1 MVLRLKNTSSV
12 GKLFGLSSGFGAFAN
27 NEIIKNNPQLLAIL
41 LSKETRV
48 SFKKKSYLNPKL
60 LKLNNSNQVHSRLG
74 SSNAKNAA
82 KIVVATKKDNDTV
95 RNKNINLSLRSY
107 VELNTQIPV
116 ENQIE
121 GKANNGNNAAI
132 ADICND
138 IISSVNIE
146 LSKESCLNQ
155 NAYRAYQWRS
165 AKKDRYYNIYLQP
178 TLIGNY
184 SLTKSWGG
192 LHNHLGNYKIVFF
205 DTLEEAYLEIDK
217 ISKHRESRGYISAKI
232 NEY

>member
-1 MVLRLKNTSSV
+1 MVLRIKNSSSV

-41 LSKETRV
+41 MSRDTRL
-48 SFKKKSYLNPKL
+48 SFKKKSYINHGL
-60 LKLNNSNQVHSRLG
+60 LKLNSNKA
-74 SSNAKNAA
+74 N
-82 KIVVATKKDNDTV
+82 
-95 RNKNINLSLRSY
+95 NKNYNRNSKNLTLSSFTDKKLIRTH
-107 VELNTQIPV
+107 VDGQTNKNTATNTV
-116 ENQIE
+116 VKNQID
-121 GKANNGNNAAI
+121 GKANNSNNGSI
-132 ADICND
+132 ADTSNNIN
-138 IISSVNIE
+138 IISSANTE
-146 LSKESCLNQ
+146 LSKESLSNQ
-155 NAYRAYQWRS
+155 NAYRVYQWRS

-205 DTLEEAYLEIDK
+205 DRLEEAYLEIDK
-217 ISKHRESRGYISAKI
+217 ISKYRENRGYISAKI